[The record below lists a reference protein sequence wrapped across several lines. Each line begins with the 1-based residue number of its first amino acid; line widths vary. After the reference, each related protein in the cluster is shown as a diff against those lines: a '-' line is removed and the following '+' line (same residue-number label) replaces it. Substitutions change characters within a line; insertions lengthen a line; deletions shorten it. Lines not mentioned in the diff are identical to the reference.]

1 MKNFNI
7 EIKKIEVNKL
17 FLTENKIGYDIYF
30 NFNDEVKKM
39 YIEFPIGD
47 PESIVRMLISEIKRK
62 EKIAAED
69 ENDVLQS
76 IVLMRINNQENVE
89 PRLMDFFTKFQ
100 NKVKSFRSKRTADN
114 YIDMYNSIIRERLEL

>member
-17 FLTENKIGYDIYF
+17 FLSENKIGYDVYF

-62 EKIAAED
+62 EKIVID
-69 ENDVLQS
+69 DGNDVLQS

-89 PRLMDFFTKFQ
+89 PRLMDFFAKFQ

-114 YIDMYNSIIRERLEL
+114 YIDMYNNIIRESLEL

>member
-17 FLTENKIGYDIYF
+17 FLSENKIGYDVYF